1 MSVAQCID
9 SVASIFDKSSSPKM
23 VTLIPYFRREGIF
36 HLQDFYNAILGNL
49 RHDLSVNSWTSSQP
63 IKRQRHN
70 GISEA
75 APILTDLP
83 NETIFHI
90 MSNLD
95 AHALKNIRK
104 ASKKL
109 FYLTETFVGYEI
121 RYNDPGQN

>member
-1 MSVAQCID
+1 MS
-9 SVASIFDKSSSPKM
+9 
-23 VTLIPYFRREGIF
+23 
-36 HLQDFYNAILGNL
+36 NAILGNL

-70 GISEA
+70 GISET

-121 RYNDPGQN
+121 RKTLDRIKLTFLAQNSLLFPCKEGVLISI